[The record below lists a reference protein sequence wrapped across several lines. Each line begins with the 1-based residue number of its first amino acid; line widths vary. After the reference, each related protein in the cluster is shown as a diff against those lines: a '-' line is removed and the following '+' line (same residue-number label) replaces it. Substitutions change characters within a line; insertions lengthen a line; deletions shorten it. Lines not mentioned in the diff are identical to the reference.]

1 MTCDSNSDF
10 YPSDCFTNTNIGG
23 LNIFKGNFIFY
34 FTCFYLVLI
43 CVQTILFLFP
53 IISKGFIHSFI
64 LFKSFNKIKLI
75 YTFKIKIIINKL
87 KIETQQ
93 MTKSHQKLKVR
104 STILEI
110 KTLSF
115 QKREVC
121 YEISLK
127 KSKEVHLCSSSI
139 GKQSYLKKI
148 SEKSLKCKIHEI
160 LLKTLFVNYVQLS
173 ITIYAAKLLHIHPF
187 KDIYLYLA

>member
-1 MTCDSNSDF
+1 
-10 YPSDCFTNTNIGG
+10 
-23 LNIFKGNFIFY
+23 
-34 FTCFYLVLI
+34 
-43 CVQTILFLFP
+43 
-53 IISKGFIHSFI
+53 
-64 LFKSFNKIKLI
+64 
-75 YTFKIKIIINKL
+75 
-87 KIETQQ
+87 

-160 LLKTLFVNYVQLS
+160 LLKTLFVNYV
-173 ITIYAAKLLHIHPF
+173 
-187 KDIYLYLA
+187 